1 MNIILGS
8 ILINVIELIIIL
20 FIILYKK
27 NKNQQIYIEQQQKRL
42 NEIDLIIRQG
52 MHRIQELDEQNTF
65 RSDDQ
70 LGVFWTEL
78 TNIYKI
84 LQ

>member
-8 ILINVIELIIIL
+8 ILINVVELIIIL

-27 NKNQQIYIEQQQKRL
+27 NKNQQTYIEQQQQRL
-42 NEIDLIIRQG
+42 NEIDFIIRQG

-70 LGVFWTEL
+70 LGVFWAEL
-78 TNIYKI
+78 TKIYKI